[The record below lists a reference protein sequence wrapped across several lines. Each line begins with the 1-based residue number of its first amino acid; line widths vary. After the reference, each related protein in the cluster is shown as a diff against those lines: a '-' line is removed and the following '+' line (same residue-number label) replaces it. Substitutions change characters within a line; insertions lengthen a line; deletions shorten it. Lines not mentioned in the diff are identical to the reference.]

1 MTSDVLTSGF
11 GGFVAW
17 GLFHLSTRQGAFSL
31 RFSRERAVA
40 RRGERL
46 GSVSFPERTHGP
58 EEGVPSTAARVAM
71 EMRAEVYGRRAA

>member
-1 MTSDVLTSGF
+1 MGAVSLHGCGF
-11 GGFVAW
+11 IFIQHAAGNVFLVN
-17 GLFHLSTRQGAFSL
+17 R
-31 RFSRERAVA
+31 SRPRAAA